1 MYASWPK
8 NELGKLG
15 HTTVRYALH
24 WLFVQRHGWYV
35 KGPPWMEEGRLAIV
49 FRGVL

>member
-1 MYASWPK
+1 MYASWQK

-35 KGPPWMEEGRLAIV
+35 KGLEPITLHAQRHGKP
-49 FRGVL
+49 